1 MATERAGATTLK
13 GNPMTL
19 VGPELK
25 VGAKAPEVTL
35 IGQDLSPVKLLEST
49 KGKVRLVNVVLSLDT
64 PICDAQTR
72 KFDEEVSK
80 LPSVAALTVSMD
92 LPFNQKRFCGA
103 ANIKHT
109 VLSDHKEGAF
119 GSAYGILV
127 KELRVLGRAVFVVDS
142 SGTLTYAAYNKE
154 IAEPP
159 NYDAAL
165 TALKQAK

>member
-1 MATERAGATTLK
+1 MPTERKGATTLK

-25 VGAKAPEVTL
+25 VGDKAPEATL
-35 IGQDLSPVKLLEST
+35 VGQDLAPVKLLDST

-64 PICDAQTR
+64 PICDQQTR
-72 KFDEEVSK
+72 KFDVEAAK
-80 LPSVAALTVSMD
+80 LPNVTALTISVD

-109 VLSDHKEGAF
+109 VLSDHKEVEFGA
-119 GSAYGILV
+119 AYGILV
-127 KELRVLGRAVFVVDS
+127 KELRLLGRAVFVIDS
-142 SGTLTYAAYNKE
+142 SGAITHAAYNKE

-159 NYDAAL
+159 NYDAILA
-165 TALKQAK
+165 ALKQAK